1 LWFGKTDDLWSFGKP
16 SGWGGVWWEDE
27 VKAGEASD
35 PYLMTGFDKKVL
47 HLTHEADDAVAFRIE
62 VDFLGNGSW
71 KTYGQLTVPRGGYLH
86 HEFPSAFSV
95 HWVRLVPQAN
105 CRATAYLTYT

>member
-47 HLTHEADDAVAFRIE
+47 HLTHESDETVNFKVE

-71 KTYGQLTVPRGGYLH
+71 KTYSSFAVSGHGYHH
-86 HEFPSAFSV
+86 HEFPSSFSA
-95 HWVRLVPQAN
+95 HWVRITSDTD
-105 CRATAYLTYT
+105 CRATAYLTYS